1 MAQSK
6 EYKECIKV
14 YKKIGKIDISP
25 EMNIFDMAL
34 YHHRASEE
42 TMNDAWYYEMEKEG
56 DNTQDIIEC
65 TETLG
70 EVLTFLK
77 SAKKLEA
84 LTLKTQ
90 LLAIV

>member
-1 MAQSK
+1 MALSK
-6 EYKECIKV
+6 EYKECVRV
-14 YKKIGKIDISP
+14 YNRIGNISVSP
-25 EMNIFDMAL
+25 EVNIFDTVL

-65 TETLG
+65 TEVLR

>member
-6 EYKECIKV
+6 EYKECVRV
-14 YKKIGKIDISP
+14 YNRISNIDISP
-25 EMNIFDMAL
+25 DISLYDSAL

-56 DNTQDIIEC
+56 NNTQDIIDC
-65 TETLG
+65 TDTLK
-70 EVLTFLK
+70 EVLAFLK
-77 SAKKLEA
+77 SAKKLEE
-84 LTLKTQ
+84 LTFKTN